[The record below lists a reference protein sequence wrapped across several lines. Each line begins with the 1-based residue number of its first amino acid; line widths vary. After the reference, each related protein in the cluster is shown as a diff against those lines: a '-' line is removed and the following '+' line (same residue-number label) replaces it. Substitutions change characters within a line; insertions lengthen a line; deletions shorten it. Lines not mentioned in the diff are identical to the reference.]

1 MRCSALMI
9 CWNCDVS
16 DQCRML
22 SVCLKGSVRILDT
35 KSLKLEEGAGSCA
48 VRRCSS
54 VCRADVSICVS
65 SVTLCVSMIFCL
77 PFLVMMR
84 GLISVSV

>member
-9 CWNCDVS
+9 CWSCDVS

-35 KSLKLEEGAGSCA
+35 KSLKLEEEKENNSPRADRKGSESCA
-48 VRRCSS
+48 
-54 VCRADVSICVS
+54 
-65 SVTLCVSMIFCL
+65 
-77 PFLVMMR
+77 
-84 GLISVSV
+84 